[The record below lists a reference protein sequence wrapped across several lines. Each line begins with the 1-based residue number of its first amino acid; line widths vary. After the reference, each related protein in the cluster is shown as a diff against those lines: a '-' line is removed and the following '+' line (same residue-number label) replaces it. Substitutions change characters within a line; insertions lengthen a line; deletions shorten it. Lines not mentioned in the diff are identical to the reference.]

1 MRYSK
6 RIEREILELKGGDF
20 FLSPRDREFLRI
32 LQEQEIPEEVAMEG
46 IRRCLLSLPPS
57 RRRKT
62 PLFLCY
68 GTVVRV
74 LEEKRRISAYT
85 EGPDWRERF
94 RRKVALVRDLLED
107 IPPFPK
113 DEETAKRVLRE
124 IEDRLLRK
132 FWRKIPK
139 EERERI
145 LERYRHYK
153 RERELYRELLKREI
167 QRRFGLPDLSLY
179 VD

>member
-1 MRYSK
+1 MRYSN
-6 RIEREILELKGGDF
+6 RIEREVLELKGGDF

-32 LQEQEIPEEVAMEG
+32 LQDQEIPEEVAIEG

-57 RRRKT
+57 RRKKT

-68 GTVVRV
+68 GTVVKV
-74 LEEKRRISAYT
+74 LEEKRRINAYR

-94 RRKVALVRDLLED
+94 RKKLALVKDLLEE

-113 DEETAKRVLRE
+113 DEETAKKILRD
-124 IEDRLLRK
+124 IEDRLLRR
-132 FWRKIPK
+132 FWRRIPK
-139 EERERI
+139 EEREKI
-145 LERYRHYK
+145 TKRYRPYK
-153 RERELYRELLKREI
+153 REKELYRELVKREI